1 MNQSTL
7 WFLVAQEI
15 IASAVGAF
23 GILLGVAKRKPSVI
37 SIGAL
42 GLVELLLL
50 VQFVVSIV
58 LVAGG
63 ARAKTDT
70 VEFFSYLVVA
80 LIVPIGAGF
89 WALVE
94 RTRWSTMVLGVA
106 GFTVA
111 IMLAR
116 MEQIWFGI

>member
-15 IASAVGAF
+15 VATAVGVF
-23 GILLGVAKRKPSVI
+23 GLLLGVAKRKPSSL

-42 GLVELLLL
+42 ALVELLLL
-50 VQFVVSIV
+50 IQFVLSIV

-80 LIVPIGAGF
+80 LIVPLGAGF

-94 RTRWSTMVLGVA
+94 RSRWSTMVLGVA

>member
-1 MNQSTL
+1 MNQSWL
-7 WFLVAQEI
+7 WLLVAQQV
-15 IASAVGAF
+15 IASAAGSL
-23 GILLGVAKRKPSVI
+23 GLLLGMAKRKPSMI

-42 GLVELLLL
+42 ALVELLLL
-50 VQFVVSIV
+50 IQFVVSAV

-63 ARAKTDT
+63 ERAKTDT

-89 WALVE
+89 WAMVE

-116 MEQIWFGI
+116 MEQIWFG

>member
-42 GLVELLLL
+42 GLVELQLL
-50 VQFVVSIV
+50 VQFVLSIV

>member
-1 MNQSTL
+1 MNQSWL
-7 WFLVAQEI
+7 WLLVTQEV
-15 IASAVGAF
+15 IASAVGSF
-23 GILLGVAKRKPSVI
+23 GLLLGMAKRKPSMV

-42 GLVELLLL
+42 ALVELLLL
-50 VQFVVSIV
+50 VQFVLSAV

-63 ARAKTDT
+63 ARAKTAT

-89 WALVE
+89 WALLE

-116 MEQIWFGI
+116 MEQIWFG

>member
-7 WFLVAQEI
+7 WFLVTQEV
-15 IASAVGAF
+15 IAAAVGSF
-23 GILLGVAKRKPSVI
+23 GLLLGMAKRKPSMI
-37 SIGAL
+37 SLGAL

-50 VQFVVSIV
+50 IQLVLSIV

-63 ARAKTDT
+63 ERAKTDT

-80 LIVPIGAGF
+80 LLVPIGASF
-89 WALVE
+89 LALVE

-116 MEQIWFGI
+116 MEQIWFGL

>member
-1 MNQSTL
+1 MNQSWL
-7 WFLVAQEI
+7 WLLVAQQV
-15 IASAVGAF
+15 IASAAGSL
-23 GILLGVAKRKPSVI
+23 GLLLGMAKRKPSMI

-42 GLVELLLL
+42 ALVELLLL
-50 VQFVVSIV
+50 IQFVVSAV

-63 ARAKTDT
+63 ERAKTDT

-116 MEQIWFGI
+116 MEQIWFG

>member
-7 WFLVAQEI
+7 WFLVAQEV

-23 GILLGVAKRKPSVI
+23 GLLLGFAKRKPSLL

-42 GLVELLLL
+42 GLVEILLLAQL
-50 VQFVVSIV
+50 VVSIV
-58 LVAGG
+58 LVSGG

-94 RTRWSTMVLGVA
+94 RSRWSTMVLGVA

-111 IMLAR
+111 IMQAR
-116 MEQIWFGI
+116 MEQIWFG

>member
-1 MNQSTL
+1 MNSSSL
-7 WFLVAQEI
+7 WFLVTQEV
-15 IASAVGAF
+15 IASAVGSF
-23 GILLGVAKRKPSVI
+23 GLLLGMAKKKPSLV

-42 GLVELLLL
+42 ALVELLLL
-50 VQFVVSIV
+50 VQFILSIV

-63 ARAKTDT
+63 ERAKTDT

-80 LIVPIGAGF
+80 LMVPIGAGF
-89 WALVE
+89 WAMVE

-116 MEQIWFGI
+116 MEQIWFG

>member
-1 MNQSTL
+1 MSQSTL
-7 WFLVAQEI
+7 WFLVTQEV
-15 IASAVGAF
+15 IAAAVGSF
-23 GILLGVAKRKPSVI
+23 GLLLGMAKRKPSMI
-37 SIGAL
+37 SLGAL

-50 VQFVVSIV
+50 IQLVLSIV

-63 ARAKTDT
+63 ERAKTDT

-116 MEQIWFGI
+116 MEQIWFGL

>member
-7 WFLVAQEI
+7 WFLVTQEI
-15 IASAVGAF
+15 IATAVGVF
-23 GILLGVAKRKPSVI
+23 GLLLGVAKRKPSSL

-42 GLVELLLL
+42 ALVELLLL
-50 VQFVVSIV
+50 SQFVLSIV

-80 LIVPIGAGF
+80 LIVPLGAGF

-94 RTRWSTMVLGVA
+94 RSRWSTMVLGVA

>member
-15 IASAVGAF
+15 VASGVGAF
-23 GILLGVAKRKPSVI
+23 GLLLGMAKRKPSLV

-42 GLVELLLL
+42 ALVELLLL
-50 VQFVVSIV
+50 VQLVVSIV

-80 LIVPIGAGF
+80 LIVPVGAGF

-94 RTRWSTMVLGVA
+94 RTRWSTMVIGVA

-111 IMLAR
+111 IMQAR
-116 MEQIWFGI
+116 MEQIWFG

>member
-1 MNQSTL
+1 VNQSTL
-7 WFLVAQEI
+7 WFLVGQEV
-15 IASAVGAF
+15 IAAAVGSF
-23 GILLGVAKRKPSVI
+23 GLLLGMAKRKPSMI

-42 GLVELLLL
+42 VLVELLL
-50 VQFVVSIV
+50 VIQFVVSIV

-80 LIVPIGAGF
+80 LIVPVGAGF

-116 MEQIWFGI
+116 MEQIWFGV

>member
-1 MNQSTL
+1 MNQSWL
-7 WFLVAQEI
+7 WLLVTQEI
-15 IASAVGAF
+15 IASAVGSF
-23 GILLGVAKRKPSVI
+23 GLLLGMAKRKPSMV

-42 GLVELLLL
+42 ALVELLLL
-50 VQFVVSIV
+50 VQFVVSVVI
-58 LVAGG
+58 VAGG
-63 ARAKTDT
+63 ERAKTDT

-116 MEQIWFGI
+116 MEQIWFG

>member
-1 MNQSTL
+1 MNQSSL
-7 WFLVAQEI
+7 WFLVAQEV
-15 IASAVGAF
+15 IAAAVGSF
-23 GILLGVAKRKPSVI
+23 GLLLGMAKRKPSMI

-42 GLVELLLL
+42 ALVELLL
-50 VQFVVSIV
+50 VIQFVVSIV

-80 LIVPIGAGF
+80 LIVPVGAGF
-89 WALVE
+89 WAMVE

-116 MEQIWFGI
+116 MEQIWFGL

>member
-1 MNQSTL
+1 MNQSWL
-7 WFLVAQEI
+7 WLLVAQQV
-15 IASAVGAF
+15 IASAVGSL
-23 GILLGVAKRKPSVI
+23 GLLLGMAKRKPSMI

-42 GLVELLLL
+42 ALVELLLL
-50 VQFVVSIV
+50 IQFVVSAV

-63 ARAKTDT
+63 EQANTDT

-116 MEQIWFGI
+116 MEQIWFG

>member
-7 WFLVAQEI
+7 WFLVTQEV
-15 IASAVGAF
+15 IAAGVGAF
-23 GILLGVAKRKPSVI
+23 GLLLGMARRKPSLL
-37 SIGAL
+37 SLGAL

-50 VQFVVSIV
+50 IQLVVSIV

-63 ARAKTDT
+63 ERAKTDT

-116 MEQIWFGI
+116 MEQIWFG

>member
-1 MNQSTL
+1 MNQSWL
-7 WFLVAQEI
+7 WLLVTQEVV
-15 IASAVGAF
+15 ASAVGSI
-23 GILLGVAKRKPSVI
+23 GLLLGMAKRKPSLI

-42 GLVELLLL
+42 ALVELLLF
-50 VQFVVSIV
+50 VQLVVSII

-63 ARAKTDT
+63 ERAKTDT

-89 WALVE
+89 WAMVE

-116 MEQIWFGI
+116 MEQIWFG